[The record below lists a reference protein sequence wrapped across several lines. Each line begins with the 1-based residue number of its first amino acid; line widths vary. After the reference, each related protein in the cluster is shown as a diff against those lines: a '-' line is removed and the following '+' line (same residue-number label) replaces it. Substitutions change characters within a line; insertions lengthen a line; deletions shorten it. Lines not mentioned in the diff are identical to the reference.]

1 MCQSS
6 VWLRHPD
13 GHTEKIA
20 DDVLI
25 VRQEGPL
32 VSFGGL
38 LAESMQITGTIQEI
52 DAMKHTITLNVTEI
66 DQKSVQ
72 VHVRAVEPSQE
83 AIDFHAHHEHEHERG

>member
-25 VRQEGPL
+25 VRQEGPVVL
-32 VSFGGL
+32 FGGL
-38 LAESMQITGTIQEI
+38 LAEPMQVTGTIQEI
-52 DAMKHTITLNVTEI
+52 NAMNHTITLNVTETG
-66 DQKSVQ
+66 QKPAPAPTEAVKLSQ
-72 VHVRAVEPSQE
+72 KAVH
-83 AIDFHAHHEHEHERG
+83 FHVHHTHKHERA

>member
-25 VRQEGPL
+25 VRQEGPFVL
-32 VSFGGL
+32 FGGL
-38 LAESMQITGTIQEI
+38 LAEPMQITGTIQEI
-52 DAMKHTITLNVTEI
+52 DAMKHTIILNVTEI
-66 DQKSVQ
+66 DQKP
-72 VHVRAVEPSQE
+72 VHLQARVEPTE
-83 AIDFHAHHEHEHERG
+83 KITGVHAHHGHQHK